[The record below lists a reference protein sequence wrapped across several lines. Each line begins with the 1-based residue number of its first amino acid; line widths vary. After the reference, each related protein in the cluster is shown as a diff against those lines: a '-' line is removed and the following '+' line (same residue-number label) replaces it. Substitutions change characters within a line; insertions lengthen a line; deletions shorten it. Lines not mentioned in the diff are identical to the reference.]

1 MCSYPRRMATLDRRV
16 QVLFDPE
23 QYARLE
29 HEAQRERRSVGAFI
43 RDCVDARLR
52 STRRQREEAWARLQ
66 AVSAA
71 STVHVGTPEELAA
84 ELDGMLDSFGD
95 EGMPAR

>member
-1 MCSYPRRMATLDRRV
+1 MATLDRRV

-29 HEAQRERRSVGAFI
+29 REAERERLSVGALI

-52 STRRQREEAWARLQ
+52 STRLQREEAWARLQ

-71 STVHVGTPEELAA
+71 SAVHVGTPEELAA
-84 ELDGMLDSFGD
+84 ELDELLDPFGN
-95 EGMPAR
+95 EGTSGR